1 MFLLVHVEVKQLIR
15 LDQHNLKKQQEK
27 SKKEKKTFL
36 IMNQFYL
43 TFFPVA
49 RKIKKMK
56 KKRRRLRPMD
66 KAFAYGAK
74 DCRFESCVGNF
85 FFANWRCVLHRQDT

>member
-27 SKKEKKTFL
+27 SKKEKKAFL
-36 IMNQFYL
+36 LMNQFYL

-49 RKIKKMK
+49 
-56 KKRRRLRPMD
+56 
-66 KAFAYGAK
+66 
-74 DCRFESCVGNF
+74 EN
-85 FFANWRCVLHRQDT
+85 